1 MTTTLTTRAFL
12 LIAALCSAPLP
23 VLAQTAAPPAQP
35 AQPPTP
41 VAVPK
46 AQPPAPVAVPKDYV
60 IGVDDVLIVVSL
72 NEKDLSA
79 EVVVRPDGKISV
91 PMLNDVPAAGMTP
104 EQLAEAIQKAATKFV
119 RNPAV
124 VTVMVKDIR
133 SRKVF
138 VSGEVGKPGAYY
150 LGSDGTV
157 MQILA
162 EAGGLLEHAKKSD
175 VTIVRT
181 ENGKERRFKFNY
193 NDYVRGKNTEQN
205 IKLVPGDMI
214 IVR

>member
-1 MTTTLTTRAFL
+1 MTTTLTTRACL
-12 LIAALCSAPLP
+12 LVAALCSAPLP
-23 VLAQTAAPPAQP
+23 VLAQAPAQPKQP
-35 AQPPTP
+35 AQP
-41 VAVPK
+41 

-60 IGVDDVLIVVSL
+60 IGVDDVLMVVSL

-133 SRKVF
+133 SRKVY
-138 VSGEVGKPGAYY
+138 VSGEVGKPGAFP
-150 LGSDGTV
+150 LGSDVTV

-162 EAGGLLEHAKKSD
+162 EAGGLLEHAKKSE

-181 ENGKERRFKFNY
+181 ENGKERRIKFNY
-193 NDYVRGKNTEQN
+193 SDYVRGKNTQQN
-205 IKLVPGDMI
+205 IPLVPGDMI